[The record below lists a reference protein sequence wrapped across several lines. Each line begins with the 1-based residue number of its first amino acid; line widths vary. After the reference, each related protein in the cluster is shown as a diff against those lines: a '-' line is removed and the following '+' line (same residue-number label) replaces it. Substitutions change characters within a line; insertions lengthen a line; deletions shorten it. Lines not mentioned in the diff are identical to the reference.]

1 MSAPSSQPSSS
12 QSSYSQSPQP
22 GLPRAYS
29 RLLAEMPRLR
39 AEVVAPEGAE
49 TWVGDAARE
58 VLSDAAFLGN
68 RIAAG
73 RSLFPMP
80 EADDDTRFQVQLWW
94 YSLCGSWFGPAVA
107 SIVVMGEVPRADWRA
122 TRMFAR
128 DDYWLGFA
136 ADEFVACD
144 ADDADAVRA
153 YGAALGRMAEPVV
166 EALSDGFGV
175 RPAPLWAIVA
185 DGVAGAAVAAGNEV
199 MTPWVGAAVG
209 AWLSEGLGEVARV
222 PGPRFVD
229 VADGVVKRTDLAE
242 AQDGGE
248 PEDFDVVTHL
258 ERSSCCMIYHC
269 PDADLCVSCPRRPA
283 EERRALWA
291 GEY

>member
-1 MSAPSSQPSSS
+1 MSASSSQP
-12 QSSYSQSPQP
+12 QSSHSPQP
-22 GLPRAYS
+22 DLPRAYS

-39 AEVVAPEGAE
+39 AEVVAPDGAE

-58 VLSDAAFLGN
+58 ALSDASFLGDRVN
-68 RIAAG
+68 AG
-73 RSLFPMP
+73 RSMFPMP
-80 EADDDTRFQVQLWW
+80 EVDDDTRFQVQLWW

-107 SIVVMGEVPRADWRA
+107 SIVVMGEAPRAEWAA

-128 DDYWLGFA
+128 DGYWLGFT
-136 ADEFVACD
+136 ADGFDGCD
-144 ADDADAVRA
+144 NMDADAVRA

-166 EALSDGFGV
+166 EALSEGFGV

-185 DGVAGAAVAAGNEV
+185 DGVAGAAVAAGNEL
-199 MTPWVGAAVG
+199 MLPWVGAAVG
-209 AWLSEGLGEVARV
+209 AWLAEGLGNVARV

-229 VADGVVKRTDLAE
+229 VADGVVTQTDME
-242 AQDGGE
+242 AAADGEE

>member
-1 MSAPSSQPSSS
+1 MSAPSSQSSSS
-12 QSSYSQSPQP
+12 QPPSSQSRQP

-49 TWVGDAARE
+49 TWVGDVARE

-80 EADDDTRFQVQLWW
+80 EVDDDTRFQVQLWW

-107 SIVVMGEVPRADWRA
+107 SIVVMGEAPRAEWDA

-136 ADEFVACD
+136 ADEFVACG
-144 ADDADAVRA
+144 ADDPDAARA
-153 YGAALGRMAEPVV
+153 YGMALGRMAEPVV
-166 EALSDGFGV
+166 EALSEGFGV

-209 AWLSEGLGEVARV
+209 AWLSEGLGDVARV

-229 VADGVVKRTDLAE
+229 VADGVVKRTDLEE